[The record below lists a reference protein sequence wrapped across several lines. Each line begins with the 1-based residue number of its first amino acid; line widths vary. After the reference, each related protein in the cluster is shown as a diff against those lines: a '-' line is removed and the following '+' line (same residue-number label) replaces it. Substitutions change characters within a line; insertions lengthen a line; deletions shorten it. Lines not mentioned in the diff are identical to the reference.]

1 MIARFLKAAQAGYRA
16 LPWSGT
22 GGQVG
27 PGWDSWSF
35 LRPVEDIRL
44 PWHNSAVGALI
55 GWVSATL
62 PEAPIVCKQ
71 AVDGDPDG
79 QVVDHP
85 VVNLLRQPSP
95 HYDWVA
101 LLSGLILSDMVDG
114 NAYLF
119 KERSASGKVVGLRY
133 LPHFQVAP
141 QWDGAG
147 QSFVTHYRLT
157 QDNGQFDLS
166 PADVIHIRNGIDPQ
180 RPRYGMSPLKAILS
194 EVLTDNEAT
203 IYTHAILRNMGIV
216 GAIVSAK
223 GDVDITPDQAVAIRD
238 RWRSQTRGTG
248 RGDPLVLSTPVEV
261 KEFGAT
267 PEKMVLEKVRKV
279 PAQRICA
286 AYRIPP
292 SVVSLGETDP
302 TYSNLEG
309 YTRLAWQA
317 CVQPMQRRFASA
329 LWHGLRWDATG
340 GIDDPALWLEF
351 DVSQVAALQ
360 RDLNDEAARLEG
372 LYQSGIITR
381 AEARR
386 GAGYDA
392 TSEDELYYTDLILG
406 AGALDAKAALLRDV
420 RERVR
425 ANREDYERLQA
436 SLEGHAADTG
446 STVAE

>member
-1 MIARFLKAAQAGYRA
+1 MIARLLKAAAAGYRS
-16 LPWSGT
+16 LPWSGS
-22 GGQVG
+22 GGQIG
-27 PGWDSWSF
+27 PGWFDWS
-35 LRPVEDIRL
+35 LPARRADDNRPA
-44 PWHNSAVGALI
+44 WQNSAVGALI
-55 GWVSATL
+55 GWVAATM

-119 KERSASGKVVGLRY
+119 KERSGSGKVVGLRY
-133 LPHFQVAP
+133 IPHFQIVP
-141 QWDGAG
+141 QFDPSGEA
-147 QSFVTHYRLT
+147 FITHYRLS

-166 PADVIHIRNGIDPQ
+166 PADVIHIRNGIDPE
-180 RPRYGMSPLKAILS
+180 RPRFGMSPLRAILS

-203 IYTHAILRNMGIV
+203 IYTRSILQNMGII
-216 GAIVSAK
+216 GAIISAK

-238 RWRSQTRGTG
+238 RWRAQTRGTG
-248 RGDPLVLSTPVEV
+248 RGDPLVLSTPVDV
-261 KEFGAT
+261 LEFGAT
-267 PEKMVLEKVRKV
+267 PEKMVLDKVRRV
-279 PAQRICA
+279 PTQRICA

-292 SVVSLGETDP
+292 AVVSLGESDP

-340 GIDDPALWLEF
+340 EVDDPALWLEF
-351 DVSQVAALQ
+351 DTSQVAALQ
-360 RDLNDEAARLEG
+360 RDLNDEARRLEG
-372 LYQSGIITR
+372 LYQAGVITR

-392 TSEDELYYTDLILG
+392 APADDVYYTDLILG
-406 AGALDAKAALLRDV
+406 ARALDAKAALLQEIKD
-420 RERVR
+420 RVR
-425 ANREDYERLQA
+425 RNREDYERLC
-436 SLEGHAADTG
+436 EGDAAGTD
-446 STVAE
+446 SE